1 MSNSQ
6 GIPTGRRKHS
16 QGELIE
22 ENRAGA
28 HDQNT
33 GGTVSPEGQ
42 VEGD

>member
-1 MSNSQ
+1 MLVKRGRNMSNSQ

-28 HDQNT
+28 HD
-33 GGTVSPEGQ
+33 
-42 VEGD
+42 